1 MEKVQAAEKSEERR
15 RRREGGGEKER
26 EAGNKAREMIGGVE
40 EVD

>member
-15 RRREGGGEKER
+15 RRREGEKER